1 MMINVYIDR
10 KKWKQIFNW
19 PMAITLL
26 ATALITRSLYL
37 ALFGEH
43 YIFLSFSICTIL
55 LAIVV
60 QKKIEKRRKVQ
71 EMEAIKIFAETKAKE
86 AGRRIEYLLK
96 IQSRGAPDLGEISA
110 VQRSFIAYT
119 SILDVINGDDPVDAI
134 HNPDE

>member
-1 MMINVYIDR
+1 MINIYIDR
-10 KKWKQIFNW
+10 KKWKQVFNW

-60 QKKIEKRRKVQ
+60 QRKIEKKRKVQ
-71 EMEAIKIFAETKAKE
+71 ELEAIKIFAQAKSRE
-86 AGRRIEYLLK
+86 AISEIDYLMK
-96 IQSRGAPDLGEISA
+96 IKKQGAPDLGEISA
-110 VQRSFIAYT
+110 AQRSLRAYS
-119 SILDVINGDDPVDAI
+119 SIIELINGEDPCDPLNSTEA
-134 HNPDE
+134 